1 VKILASDGDGAPGGW
16 TPWAAAART
25 PGHGRADAETERAA
39 AMASTRQAL
48 DTSISRKYCLSN
60 ETAFRMVEFPTVAE
74 DYHPAIGSGT
84 TTSVDKA
91 FDVCE
96 ALSLEP
102 GGMSLSDLSRA
113 LKLPRSSVHR
123 LLAVLKRRGYVRQDE
138 ETQRYSLGV
147 RTLDLSFLMLGRS
160 ELRMHA
166 YPALKDYAAQS
177 GCQSFL
183 AVPAS
188 GEVTSLRRSEASDV
202 AMSTSYGKEMPAHC
216 ALYFGSN
223 GVPEPPR
230 LSCLRLADVR
240 DVTRGPELVRH
251 MGFGEDEGQAGA
263 ANLQRL
269 CCTCAPVFDYSG
281 REVARIGVCGTGLD
295 DRAIAGVHNR
305 GAWELARHVSMRLGY
320 LSAVAMGVR

>member
-1 VKILASDGDGAPGGW
+1 VDFSAVSEHHRRVNGAGAS
-16 TPWAAAART
+16 
-25 PGHGRADAETERAA
+25 
-39 AMASTRQAL
+39 
-48 DTSISRKYCLSN
+48 
-60 ETAFRMVEFPTVAE
+60 
-74 DYHPAIGSGT
+74 
-84 TTSVDKA
+84 TSVDKA

-113 LKLPRSSVHR
+113 LKMPRPSVHR
-123 LLAVLKRRGYVRQDE
+123 LLAVLKRRGYVRQDD

-147 RTLDLSFLMLGRS
+147 KTLDLSFRMLGRS

-166 YPALKDYAAQS
+166 YPVLKDYAAQS
-177 GCQSFL
+177 GCESFL

-188 GEVTSLRRSEASDV
+188 GEVTSVRRSEPGEV
-202 AMSTSYGKEMPAHC
+202 AMSTAYGREMPAHC
-216 ALYFGSN
+216 AYYGGS
-223 GVPEPPR
+223 GGAGGPSRPQSRVEA

-251 MGFGEDEGQAGA
+251 LGRGKEERRPFAAGV
-263 ANLQRL
+263 QRL

-281 REVARIGVCGTGLD
+281 REVARIGVCADAPD
-295 DRAIAGVHNR
+295 DRAVASVHNR

>member
-1 VKILASDGDGAPGGW
+1 VDS
-16 TPWAAAART
+16 
-25 PGHGRADAETERAA
+25 
-39 AMASTRQAL
+39 QAL
-48 DTSISRKYCLSN
+48 TDLTRPATGSWGSTSI
-60 ETAFRMVEFPTVAE
+60 
-74 DYHPAIGSGT
+74 
-84 TTSVDKA
+84 DKA

-113 LKLPRSSVHR
+113 LKLPRPSVHR

-147 RTLDLSFLMLGRS
+147 KTLDLSFRMLGRS

-166 YPALKDYAAQS
+166 YPVLKDYAAQS

-188 GEVTSLRRSEASDV
+188 GEVTSLRRSETSEV
-202 AMSTSYGKEMPAHC
+202 AMSTVYGKEMPAHC
-216 ALYFGSN
+216 ALYFGTN
-223 GVPEPPR
+223 GLRELPR
-230 LSCLRLADVR
+230 LSCLRLADVG
-240 DVTRGPELVRH
+240 DVTRGSELLRH
-251 MGFGEDEGQAGA
+251 EGFGEDEGPAGA
-263 ANLQRL
+263 ASFQRL

-281 REVARIGVCGTGLD
+281 REVARIGVCGAALD
-295 DRAIAGVHNR
+295 DRAISRVHNR
-305 GAWELARHVSMRLGY
+305 GAWELARHVSMRLGF

>member
-1 VKILASDGDGAPGGW
+1 VDSLAL
-16 TPWAAAART
+16 
-25 PGHGRADAETERAA
+25 AD
-39 AMASTRQAL
+39 
-48 DTSISRKYCLSN
+48 
-60 ETAFRMVEFPTVAE
+60 
-74 DYHPAIGSGT
+74 HPRSANGSGT
-84 TTSVDKA
+84 ATSVDKA

-113 LKLPRSSVHR
+113 LKLPRPSVHR
-123 LLAVLKRRGYVRQDE
+123 LLAVLKRRGYVRQDD

-147 RTLDLSFLMLGRS
+147 KTLDLSFRMLGRS

-166 YPALKDYAAQS
+166 YPVLKDYAAQS
-177 GCQSFL
+177 GCASFL

-188 GEVTSLRRSEASDV
+188 GEVTLLRRSETGDV
-202 AMSTSYGKEMPAHC
+202 AMGTAYGKEMPAHC

-223 GVPEPPR
+223 GPSEPPR

-240 DVTRGPELVRH
+240 DVTRGPEVVRH
-251 MGFGEDEGQAGA
+251 LGFGEDEAGA
-263 ANLQRL
+263 GGAGLERL

-295 DRAIAGVHNR
+295 DRAISGVHNR
-305 GAWELARHVSMRLGY
+305 GAWEVARHVSMRLGY
-320 LSAVAMGVR
+320 LSAVAMGAR